1 MYNIIHFTLRM
12 GLLYKKM
19 RFDLWLLEIQT
30 KFEQNISM
38 HTYTIAQLEKSKPYM
53 SVVIRNQTTL
63 IQ

>member
-1 MYNIIHFTLRM
+1 M